1 MRASGSRITLG
12 ALLEIVLSWEFLR
25 AILLA
30 AFPKL
35 SPSGANGWLLSAVVC
50 VDGVFLLALLAGYV
64 AVFV

>member
-1 MRASGSRITLG
+1 MRASGRRITFG
-12 ALLEIVLSWEFLR
+12 ALLLEMVLSWEFLR

-50 VDGVFLLALLAGYV
+50 VDGVFLLALLAG
-64 AVFV
+64 